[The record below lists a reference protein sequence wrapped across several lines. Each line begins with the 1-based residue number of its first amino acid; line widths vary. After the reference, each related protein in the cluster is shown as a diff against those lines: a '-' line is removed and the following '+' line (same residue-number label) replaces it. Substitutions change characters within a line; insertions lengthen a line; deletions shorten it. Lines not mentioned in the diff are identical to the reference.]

1 MKILTVDDS
10 VTLRK
15 IIAMSLTELGHTVVE
30 AENGKVALGLLD
42 SEMPGCIV
50 LDINMPEMNGLEF
63 LAEKFKN
70 PKWKAIPVVVLTTQ
84 DETELRRQAV
94 VLGANGFLAKPFK
107 KEELLA
113 TLAQVAGL

>member
-1 MKILTVDDS
+1 
-10 VTLRK
+10 
-15 IIAMSLTELGHTVVE
+15 
-30 AENGKVALGLLD
+30 
-42 SEMPGCIV
+42 
-50 LDINMPEMNGLEF
+50 
-63 LAEKFKN
+63 
-70 PKWKAIPVVVLTTQ
+70 LTTQ